1 MNERGSLLESP
12 YPSQFSDF
20 PKKSQNILKP
30 SGIFWNI
37 VEQSKNMPDLLG
49 TIKEVPRNS

>member
-1 MNERGSLLESP
+1 MTQRFQVFFLYAYAFILKTKDKMNERGSLLESP

-30 SGIFWNI
+30 SGI
-37 VEQSKNMPDLLG
+37 L
-49 TIKEVPRNS
+49 